1 MYVTTLSLFRSGEF
15 MFAVH
20 SSTPCRGK
28 QIITRKLPLPS
39 KTFEIIQLSKE
50 LEFKTIE
57 CREII

>member
-1 MYVTTLSLFRSGEF
+1 